1 MSVLRTSE
9 DSESFRKFGAAPEN
23 FYLFVFKWRSVP
35 RTFMRLEKILCFRK
49 LARKK
54 DANNRLV
61 KQKRLIAPTTKADR
75 AILEKLYYELFS

>member
-1 MSVLRTSE
+1 M
-9 DSESFRKFGAAPEN
+9 F
-23 FYLFVFKWRSVP
+23 
-35 RTFMRLEKILCFRK
+35 FRK

-75 AILEKLYYELFS
+75 AILEKLYCELFS